1 MEGLFQNVKPKS
13 KDLYIA
19 NITRL
24 SVALA
29 GNDRVDLNNLVFLED
44 IDKVTEYLSSKYAQ
58 TTIRSY
64 FIAICSLLNELPK
77 YKTLYDKYY
86 KILISK
92 NKELETNNTKSE
104 KQKENWISQKEVLEK
119 QKEVEN
125 EAIDTINKSKTNV
138 FKTREWNKI
147 LEWVIL
153 SLYTLIPP
161 RRSID
166 FTLMNVVN
174 NVDLDADQQLNYW
187 VRPKKKFIFTNYKTS
202 GTYST
207 QIVNVP
213 NDLDVLLNAYLD
225 LRKDKDE
232 NDIPL
237 LVENDLT
244 PIRNNYRITK
254 FLNRVFDGKKISVDM
269 LRNIY
274 LTNNFKDQH
283 LNLKKTAEKMGTSV
297 ETINN
302 HYVKTDEDEYPTQ
315 SRKTAKKIV
324 IEDEEEEEP
333 EPKPEPIRRHSPPP
347 EKKKRG
353 RPKKTIETPKP
364 KKTEEEKAEEKR
376 LKQKYKGIYLKK
388 NETALSISREQ
399 EKRK

>member
-13 KDLYIA
+13 KELYIA

-24 SVALA
+24 SNALA
-29 GNDRVDLNNLVFLED
+29 GTDRVDLNHLDFLED
-44 IDKVTEYLSSKYAQ
+44 IDKVSEYLSSKYAQ

-104 KQKENWISQKEVLEK
+104 KQKENWISQAEVLEK
-119 QKEVEN
+119 QKEVEG
-125 EAIDTINKSKTNV
+125 EAIDTINKSTTNV
-138 FKTREWNKI
+138 FRQREWNTI

-166 FTLMNVVN
+166 YTLMNVVN
-174 NVDLDADQQLNYW
+174 DVDLDANTDLNYW
-187 VRPKKKFIFTNYKTS
+187 VRPKKKFIFTNYKTA

-207 QIVNVP
+207 QIVNIP

-225 LRKDKDE
+225 LRKDKEE

-237 LVENDLT
+237 LVEHDLT
-244 PIRNNYRITK
+244 PIRENYRITK

-274 LTNNFKDQH
+274 LTTNFKDNH
-283 LNLKKTAEKMGTSV
+283 INLKNAAEKMGTSS
-297 ETINN
+297 ETIQN
-302 HYVKTDEDEYPTQ
+302 HYIKIDEEEEPTQ
-315 SRKTAKKIV
+315 SIKTAKKIV
-324 IEDEEEEEP
+324 IEEEEKKEP
-333 EPKPEPIRRHSPPP
+333 EPELKPQPIRSPSPPP
-347 EKKKRG
+347 VEKKKRG
-353 RPKKTIETPKP
+353 RPKKSTETLKEEKP
-364 KKTEEEKAEEKR
+364 LKKKTSKKRIIDEED
-376 LKQKYKGIYLKK
+376 
-388 NETALSISREQ
+388 
-399 EKRK
+399 

>member
-13 KDLYIA
+13 KDLYIS
-19 NITRL
+19 NLTRL
-24 SVALA
+24 SNALA
-29 GNDRVDLNNLVFLED
+29 GTDRVDLNNLDFLED

-77 YKTLYDKYY
+77 YRGSRPERGVGDATPSLYDKYY
-86 KILISK
+86 KILISR

-104 KQKENWISQKEVLEK
+104 KQKENWITQKEVLEK
-119 QKEVEN
+119 QKEIEG
-125 EAIDTINKSKTNV
+125 EAIETINKSTTNV
-138 FKTREWNKI
+138 FKTREWNTI

-166 FTLMNVVN
+166 YTLMNIVSDVN
-174 NVDLDADQQLNYW
+174 LDADQQLNYW

-207 QIVNVP
+207 QIVNIP
-213 NDLDVLLNAYLD
+213 PDLDVLLNAYLD
-225 LRKDKDE
+225 LRSDKDE

-237 LVENDLT
+237 LVEHDLT

-254 FLNRVFDGKKISVDM
+254 FLNRVFDGRKISVDL

-274 LTNNFKDQH
+274 LTTNFKINH
-283 LNLKKTAEKMGTSV
+283 LNLKNAATLMGTS
-297 ETINN
+297 ENTINN
-302 HYVKTDEDEYPTQ
+302 HYIKIDEEEHPKQ
-315 SRKTAKKIV
+315 SINTAKKMV

-333 EPKPEPIRRHSPPP
+333 KPQPIRSISPPP
-347 EKKKRG
+347 VEKKKRG
-353 RPKKTIETPKP
+353 RPKKTTETPK
-364 KKTEEEKAEEKR
+364 KEKP
-376 LKQKYKGIYLKK
+376 LKK
-388 NETALSISREQ
+388 KASN
-399 EKRK
+399 KRIIDEED